1 MAFSYSAISYV
12 IQVLLET
19 ILMKKA
25 VADTRIPSES
35 LEDVILNGDNAVTG
49 GFEVKKISK
58 KRSAVDKN
66 AWSG

>member
-1 MAFSYSAISYV
+1 MIQKLTDGSALSISSQDQFLSLNDYGFV
-12 IQVLLET
+12 EEENS
-19 ILMKKA
+19 LMKA
-25 VADTRIPSES
+25 
-35 LEDVILNGDNAVTG
+35 LEEDNAVTG

>member
-1 MAFSYSAISYV
+1 MRFQDLELTGLLIKYYSWN
-12 IQVLLET
+12 
-19 ILMKKA
+19 
-25 VADTRIPSES
+25 RS
-35 LEDVILNGDNAVTG
+35 LDNAVTG